1 MVEPSKPLRITALLL
16 NNVPT
21 TAITGPVEMLIIAA
35 KLAGLPDPDVRYIS
49 PYDAHIHTFSGLT
62 IACPTPWQKV
72 EKTDI
77 FLLGC
82 CGDPSDEA
90 YLLPDKLKTWLTQ
103 QLVGSQFVVSLC
115 TGTFLL
121 AELGLLN
128 HRSAT
133 THWAHVAGFR
143 ERYPSVKLMPHLKI
157 THEGP
162 FICSS
167 SVRDYY
173 DATLLMIDELF
184 GSGHRARCERYIG
197 GDISNVARICL
208 TSFGQYRQH
217 NDTLIHELQDW
228 MHHEH
233 PGNLTVARCASK
245 SFLSEKQMTRWFKAA
260 TGDVPVNYIQRL
272 RLSSARDKLSTTR
285 LNIETISRQV
295 GYSNINHFRLL
306 FKKFYDMTPTQYR
319 KVTQSYCEHEPA
331 H

>member
-21 TAITGPVEMLIIAA
+21 TAITGPVEMLIIAS

-62 IACPTPWQKV
+62 IACPTPWQQV

-167 SVRDYY
+167 SVRSYY
-173 DATLLMIDELF
+173 DATLLMIDNLF
-184 GSGHRARCERYIG
+184 GSEHRTRCERYIG
-197 GDISNVARICL
+197 GDISGAKRICL
-208 TSFGQYRQH
+208 TSFGQYQQH
-217 NDTLIHELQDW
+217 NDTLIHELQEW
-228 MHHEH
+228 MHHED
-233 PGNLTVARCASK
+233 PGNLNVARCASK
-245 SFLSEKQMTRWFKAA
+245 CFLSEKQMTRRFKAA

-319 KVTQSYCEHEPA
+319 KVTQSYCERDPA
-331 H
+331 F

>member
-16 NNVPT
+16 NNVPS
-21 TAITGPVEMLIIAA
+21 TAITGPAEMLMIAA
-35 KLAGLPDPDVRYIS
+35 KLAGLPKPEVHYIS
-49 PYDAHIHTFSGLT
+49 PYDTHIQTFAGLT
-62 IACPTPWQKV
+62 IAFPTPWQQV
-72 EKTDI
+72 DKTDI

-82 CGDPSDEA
+82 CGEPSDET
-90 YLLPDKLKTWLTQ
+90 YLLPETIKTWLTQ
-103 QLVGSQFVVSLC
+103 QLVDSQYVVSLC

-133 THWAHVAGFR
+133 THWAHVAYFR

-157 THEGP
+157 THESP

-173 DATLLMIDELF
+173 DATLLIIDDLF
-184 GSGHRARCERYIG
+184 GSEHRTRCERYIG
-197 GDISNVARICL
+197 GDISCMTRICL

-245 SFLSEKQMTRWFKAA
+245 SFLSEKQMTRRFKAA

-272 RLSSARDKLSTTR
+272 RLSYARDKLSTTK

-306 FKKFYDMTPTQYR
+306 FKKFYEMTPTQYR
-319 KVTQSYCEHEPA
+319 KVTQSYCEHKPA